1 MKFLFTLMLQ
11 LITVGFLLKLV
22 VRLLVPRP
30 IRKFVGKST
39 MALCRHSFEIIKEIN
54 DGLRDDDD
62 DDIDSDVDDKK
73 VVELSRARK

>member
-1 MKFLFTLMLQ
+1 MKFLFTLLLQ
-11 LITVGFLLKLV
+11 LMCVGFLLKLV

-39 MALCRHSFEIIKEIN
+39 MALCRHFIEIIKEIN

-62 DDIDSDVDDKK
+62 DSDLDVDSGK